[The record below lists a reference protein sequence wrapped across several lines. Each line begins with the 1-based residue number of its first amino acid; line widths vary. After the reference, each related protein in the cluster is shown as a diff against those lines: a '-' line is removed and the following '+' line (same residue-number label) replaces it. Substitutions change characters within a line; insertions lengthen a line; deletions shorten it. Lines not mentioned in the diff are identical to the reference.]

1 MAYIMEQTELPPELR
16 GQRGMLITDLMPEE
30 YVTEAV
36 SKDFNYAADPL
47 KNWKDVVIAPGRFQ
61 PIHAGHGD
69 MIRELVS
76 FAKKL
81 KAEPIVVIVKGSAK
95 SEKNPLSGESRKKFL
110 RPIFRGIN
118 IVLADNPFKATE
130 ELFQKGMRPVG
141 LVAGS
146 DRVTGYKRLGEF
158 YQIKDFKVKGLKR
171 DPDTT
176 GSASFSATDVR
187 EKVKEGDL
195 EGFLKMMPKKMT
207 DRAAQQMFK
216 ELSKVLKGPG
226 VK

>member
-1 MAYIMEQTELPPELR
+1 MKANENLEL
-16 GQRGMLITDLMPEE
+16 
-30 YVTEAV
+30 YEAV
-36 SKDFNYAADPL
+36 SKDFNYSADPL
-47 KNWKDVVIAPGRFQ
+47 KNWKNVVIAPGRFQ
-61 PIHAGHGD
+61 PIHAGHED

-76 FAKKL
+76 FAKRL
-81 KAEPIVVIVKGSAK
+81 KAEPVVVIIEGSSK
-95 SEKNPLSGESRKKFL
+95 SEKNPLSGASRKKFL
-110 RPIFRGIN
+110 SPVFKGIKV
-118 IVLADNPFKATE
+118 VLADNPFAATE
-130 ELFQKGMRPVG
+130 EFFKKGIQPVG

-146 DRVTGYKRLGEF
+146 DRVQGYKRLGEF
-158 YQIKDFKVKGLKR
+158 YHIEDFQVKGLKR

-195 EGFLKMMPKKMT
+195 KGFLKMMPKKMT